1 MHSSAPSPEPQPEN
15 RNEMNLADETTGILN
30 TDQVAVIF
38 SFLAPKD
45 IMCARVCIS
54 WRDAAKK
61 TIVPLTDFC
70 VDSVDK
76 YRAMV
81 AMTTALPNL
90 QQLTLC
96 NLGWGDKYTDGQDP
110 DEEWAA
116 FTTDDTAHNIDIISN
131 FSQLRSLEIENAPL
145 NGRYPALFN
154 IPLLQKLKITC
165 YELKW
170 DLEML
175 EGLPSLKELDC
186 CNWSCNP
193 HVIGNLSSLRVLRD
207 TLVKVKIID
216 CLRVEGNFMALADF
230 PHLKEL
236 NLRDT
241 NVTGDI
247 RDIRRH
253 DFPALKYLYLPKSV
267 IGGSGYKFQHIPDNQ
282 EMSELTH
289 FSYSLFK
296 RDHVVGGVGALG
308 VATIRARSIGLIQS
322 QAVIAATMQF
332 TLRICSVLNG
342 VCIST
347 STEDFINRPLKRSTV
362 VSVEDN

>member
-1 MHSSAPSPEPQPEN
+1 
-15 RNEMNLADETTGILN
+15 
-30 TDQVAVIF
+30 
-38 SFLAPKD
+38 
-45 IMCARVCIS
+45 MCARVCIS

-145 NGRYPALFN
+145 NGFYHALFN
-154 IPLLQKLKITC
+154 FPLLQKLTIETPG
-165 YELKW
+165 YLEW
-170 DLEML
+170 DLQML
-175 EGLPSLKELDC
+175 SGLPLLKELDFISS
-186 CNWSCNP
+186 NTL
-193 HVIGNLSSLRVLRD
+193 HGNLMDLRVLKN
-207 TLVKVKIID
+207 TLEKVEIYD
-216 CLRVEGNFMALADF
+216 CKYVEGNFMDLADF

-236 NLRDT
+236 DLRWT

-247 RDIRRH
+247 RDIREN
-253 DFPALKYLYLPKSV
+253 DFPVMEYLFLPRGV
-267 IGGSGYKFQHIPDNQ
+267 HGG
-282 EMSELTH
+282 
-289 FSYSLFK
+289 
-296 RDHVVGGVGALG
+296 
-308 VATIRARSIGLIQS
+308 
-322 QAVIAATMQF
+322 
-332 TLRICSVLNG
+332 
-342 VCIST
+342 
-347 STEDFINRPLKRSTV
+347 RPWW
-362 VSVEDN
+362 